1 MRIRDQVQLVP
12 DLAGYDVKVP
22 KELIDDLQSMGL
34 LGHYQITV
42 RSLKL
47 LKYAV
52 PLPKPKPVARTGDEQ
67 QSIQNLID
75 RDKYFRVM
83 DDILKPDESKN
94 TQVTQWQ
101 TSLGHI
107 LTRHCRVVP
116 F

>member
-1 MRIRDQVQLVP
+1 MLNF
-12 DLAGYDVKVP
+12 AVK
-22 KELIDDLQSMGL
+22 L
-34 LGHYQITV
+34 
-42 RSLKL
+42 
-47 LKYAV
+47 
-52 PLPKPKPVARTGDEQ
+52 PLPKPIAKPDYKQ

-107 LTRHCRVVP
+107 LTKHCRVVP